1 MDNRAIVGVI
11 DNLESDST
19 TDALSANQGRI
30 LKGMIDST
38 LPLLVGTMDNDIVI
52 GNLSTGVY
60 KITGAYRYCDSS
72 LTHISYC
79 S

>member
-38 LPLLVGTMDNDIVI
+38 LPLLVGTMDN
-52 GNLSTGVY
+52 GQ
-60 KITGAYRYCDSS
+60 
-72 LTHISYC
+72 
-79 S
+79 